1 VCICLVGAEA
11 IVGTL
16 AANKALTT
24 SQSAV
29 LGMAASP
36 VQALDMLT
44 RPTPTSSCRTHFV
57 GLAGCMRLNGCGGR
71 AEGVEIAP

>member
-1 VCICLVGAEA
+1 MYAYASLEPKPSSARS
-11 IVGTL
+11 L

-36 VQALDMLT
+36 VQALDMLS
-44 RPTPTSSCRTHFV
+44 RPTPTPSCRTHFV
-57 GLAGCMRLNGCGGR
+57 GLAGCM
-71 AEGVEIAP
+71 